1 MKLRTVNVSS
11 SGKPVSLSETVG
23 LMADERGLNVKR
35 SAGLDGLLCGEM
47 QATNTNFI
55 KPFEI

>member
-1 MKLRTVNVSS
+1 M
-11 SGKPVSLSETVG
+11 PVSLSETVG
-23 LMADERGLNVKR
+23 LMAGERGQNVER
-35 SAGLDGLLCGEM
+35 SAALNGLLCGEM